1 LPGGREPLK
10 WRRATVDDERM
21 IEGNIKALSIGNAA
35 QATSSR
41 VAGDFQASL
50 DRTQGDRTG
59 LGAVT
64 RAAAMVGALGTGNG
78 CACESVVAAA
88 YPPDR
93 ASQSAGDV
101 LATATPV
108 VLQPAAVRP
117 GDIIMRSEHMGVALS
132 ASRYIAAST
141 TGVIEETWIPWNE
154 VTGIRRPN

>member
-1 LPGGREPLK
+1 
-10 WRRATVDDERM
+10 M
-21 IEGNIKALSIGNAA
+21 IEGNIKALSIGTPTQTTWSQVGGN
-35 QATSSR
+35 
-41 VAGDFQASL
+41 FQASL
-50 DRTQGDRTG
+50 DRTRGDRTG
-59 LGAVT
+59 MGAVT
-64 RAAAMVGALGTGNG
+64 RAAAMVGALGAGNG

-93 ASQSAGDV
+93 AQSAGNV
-101 LATATPV
+101 LETATPV

-154 VTGIRRPN
+154 VTGIRRPS